1 VSDMIASRIVKYDVS
16 NAADPVVV
24 SVIGGVNMPRSIGL
38 INSDTLYA
46 SGLISGLY
54 SIEKE

>member
-1 VSDMIASRIVKYDVS
+1 MIASRIVKYDVS